1 LDISQVSHLNV
12 LAAAEL
18 VTPFLFDADHLA
30 LDFLNTNRGSEGMP
44 IDRIGT
50 PDALLAWL
58 EEAGVLPP
66 EGPDA
71 AWTSPPRLRA
81 LLTEAHRLRDAVS
94 DAVEAWTGG
103 TLVPAPAVHVLNR
116 ALETRR
122 DGRVLEVAG
131 ASCRTGKKIWLA
143 GPLGLLAPVADAAA
157 TLLAEGD
164 RTRVRCCDA
173 PACSLWFLDTSRNG
187 RRRWCS
193 MARCGNRAKVAAHYR
208 RTLRGEN

>member
-1 LDISQVSHLNV
+1 
-12 LAAAEL
+12 

-30 LDFLNTNRGSEGMP
+30 LDFLNTNRGSEGRPM
-44 IDRIGT
+44 DRLGT
-50 PDALLAWL
+50 PHAVRAWL
-58 EEAGVLPP
+58 GEAGMLGPSGP
-66 EGPDA
+66 EA
-71 AWTSPPRLRA
+71 AWESPPRLRV

-103 TLVPAPAVHVLNR
+103 TLVPAQAIHVLNR

-122 DGRVLEVAG
+122 EGRLLEVSG
-131 ASCRTGKKIWLA
+131 ASCRLRETIWLD
-143 GPLGLLAPVADAAA
+143 GPLGLLAPIAGAVA

-164 RTRVRCCDA
+164 PTRVRRCDG
-173 PACSLWFLDTSRNG
+173 PTCSLLFLDTSRNG

-208 RTLRGEN
+208 RTLRRGH

>member
-1 LDISQVSHLNV
+1 
-12 LAAAEL
+12 

-30 LDFLNTNRGSEGMP
+30 LDFLNTNRGSEGEP
-44 IDRIGT
+44 VERLGT
-50 PDALLAWL
+50 PRALLAWL

-66 EGPDA
+66 DGLDA
-71 AWTSPPRLRA
+71 GWTSPPRLRV

-94 DAVEAWTGG
+94 GAVEAWTGG

-116 ALETRR
+116 VLEARR
-122 DGRVLEVAG
+122 DGRVLEAWG
-131 ASCRTGKKIWLA
+131 AACRIREARWLA
-143 GPLGLLAPVADAAA
+143 GPLGLLAPVAEAAA

-164 RTRVRCCDA
+164 PARVRRCDG
-173 PACSLWFLDTSRNG
+173 PTCSLWFLDTSRNG

-208 RTLRGEN
+208 RTLGRGD